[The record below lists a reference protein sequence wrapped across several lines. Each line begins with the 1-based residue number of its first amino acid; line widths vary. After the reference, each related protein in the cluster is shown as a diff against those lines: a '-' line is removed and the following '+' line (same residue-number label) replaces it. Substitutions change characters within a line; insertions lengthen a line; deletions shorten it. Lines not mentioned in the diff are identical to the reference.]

1 MMVDIFINC
10 LYCYI
15 FGMQEKVDIFVNY
28 LEIYSERAVVYYSYS
43 MLLLVHHTP
52 PPLLSSETLTQ
63 A

>member
-43 MLLLVHHTP
+43 
-52 PPLLSSETLTQ
+52 
-63 A
+63 